1 MIMVMYFL
9 FGAIFLDCLL
19 SLFFSSLI
27 AQKTALWD
35 WVSFLLSWQSRNLIF
50 LFPLSSTFG

>member
-1 MIMVMYFL
+1 MVMYFL